1 MHLQVICACICSK
14 SILFNVTLLIEGF
27 IPDYYR
33 DTHTISLCLI
43 YSCVMSHSVNL
54 SYFDSCLPRLKMSYF
69 RTQSQKVNIK
79 WQIKPINILPEITGS
94 IELYISIIFLPEL
107 MIYARVNDTPPPFQ
121 SSTLLI
127 SLTHQ
132 SLIYLFIHFC

>member
-1 MHLQVICACICSK
+1 MHLHVIRACICSK
-14 SILFNVTLLIEGF
+14 GILFNVTLAIEE
-27 IPDYYR
+27 IHTRLYR

-54 SYFDSCLPRLKMSYF
+54 SYFDSCQPRLKMSYF
-69 RTQSQKVNIK
+69 RTQSQKVYIK
-79 WQIKPINILPEITGS
+79 WQIKPIDIRPEITAS
-94 IELYISIIFLPEL
+94 IELCIIIIFLPEL

-132 SLIYLFIHFC
+132 SLIYLFIRFC

>member
-1 MHLQVICACICSK
+1 MHVHVICACICSK
-14 SILFNVTLLIEGF
+14 NILFNVTLLIEG
-27 IPDYYR
+27 ICTR

-79 WQIKPINILPEITGS
+79 WQIKPIDILPEITGS
-94 IELYISIIFLPEL
+94 IEICIIIIFLPEL

-121 SSTLLI
+121 SSMLLI